1 MYLSACM
8 RPLGGHPSGVYRS
21 GGEAYAGRAPTNI
34 LFSIRISAI
43 CTVDSPLFRRLS
55 MLHFLGWGGYAEG
68 EEA

>member
-1 MYLSACM
+1 MYLSACT
-8 RPLGGHPSGVYRS
+8 RPLGSHPSGVYRS

-43 CTVDSPLFRRLS
+43 RTVDSPLFRRLS
-55 MLHFLGWGGYAEG
+55 VLHFVCWGGYGEG